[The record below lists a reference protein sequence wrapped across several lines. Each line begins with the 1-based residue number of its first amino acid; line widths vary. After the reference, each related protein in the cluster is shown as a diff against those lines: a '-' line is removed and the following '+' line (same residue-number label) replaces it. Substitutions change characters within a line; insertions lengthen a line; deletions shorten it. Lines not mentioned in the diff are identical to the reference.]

1 MGNKKH
7 NCEDCIWYD
16 QCIGTGTMTA
26 DCDDYTPAED
36 DGVAHYDSVLA
47 ENVAE
52 YRLVEEEY
60 SDGRDS

>member
-1 MGNKKH
+1 
-7 NCEDCIWYD
+7 
-16 QCIGTGTMTA
+16 MTA